1 MGADEIHGRSE
12 MRLPKIRQLTDE
24 QKRVYLYAPADRH
37 VLVQGPPGTG
47 KTLIACLRA
56 VELQKRQVP
65 VVLGMF
71 NNVLMR
77 YSSNAGGDD
86 SIPAKTVYAWFRG
99 WWEASGLPPHSGAS
113 ERIAIE
119 VPFAEKDSAKEA
131 GARWYKSEWRPWG
144 KKKGV
149 WMVDAEIY
157 FRSPETFVRWPLW
170 HKPPVVD
177 GDINRIDW
185 PEVCGHVLGNDESIN
200 SESLN
205 LGVLLIDEG
214 QDFPPGFYRFLR
226 ILSALGKTRK
236 VLHPLRCFVLA
247 DENQQLTEENST
259 LDEITGAL
267 KICQEDR
274 YILLDNFRNSKE
286 IAELARQ
293 FFADVGVMPRLPTR
307 SSEKPVHEI
316 CTDRSVV
323 VERVLTWLI
332 NNPLREVGVFVFD
345 DNARADITARLTN
358 AVQRVRGRNITVQTY
373 SWASRQINPA
383 KNLIFDAS
391 DVVTVLN
398 MQSCKGLEF
407 DAVFIVDSQKASIG
421 LYGPDRYKM
430 QMFVAVSRARNWVSL
445 LESGP
450 TAGYGAYYDILPGE
464 EYLTRENT
472 CVSSEVG
479 CISADGQLSI
489 IDENSQVID
498 WFEDVSM
505 LAIKLSL
512 PIVDK
517 RQKGGAVWVTAA
529 YELANLLEPLGF
541 KYKADRGEWWR
552 K

>member
-1 MGADEIHGRSE
+1 

-86 SIPAKTVYAWFRG
+86 SMPAQTVHAWFRG
-99 WWEASGLPPHSGAS
+99 WWESSGLPPHSGAP
-113 ERIAIE
+113 ERIAVE
-119 VPFAEKDSAKEA
+119 VPFEEKESAKDA

-157 FRSPETFVRWPLW
+157 FRSPETFERWPLW

-177 GDINRIDW
+177 GDVNRIDW
-185 PEVCGHVLGNDESIN
+185 SEVCGHVLGNDDSIS

-214 QDFPPGFYRFLR
+214 QDFPPGFYKFLR
-226 ILSALGKTRK
+226 ILSALGKTRNI
-236 VLHPLRCFVLA
+236 LHPLRCFVLA

-259 LDEITGAL
+259 LNEITEAL
-267 KICQEDR
+267 KISQEDH
-274 YILLDNFRNSKE
+274 YVLLDNFRNSKE

-293 FFADVGVMPRLPTR
+293 FFADVGVMPRLPKR
-307 SSEKPVHEI
+307 SSEKPIHEI

-332 NNPLREVGVFVFD
+332 NNPLKEVGVFVFD
-345 DNARADITARLTN
+345 EKARADIADRLTR
-358 AVQRVRGRNITVQTY
+358 AVQKIRGRNIKVQTY
-373 SWASRQINPA
+373 SWASRKINSA
-383 KNLIFDAS
+383 RELIFDAS
-391 DVVTVLN
+391 DIVTVLN

-407 DAVFIVDSQKASIG
+407 DAVFIVDSQNASIG

-430 QMFVAVSRARNWVSL
+430 QMFVAVSRARNWL
-445 LESGP
+445 NMLDSGP
-450 TAGYGAYYDILPGE
+450 GAGHGVYFDTLPGE
-464 EYLTRENT
+464 EFISRENS
-472 CVSSEVG
+472 CVASEVSRV
-479 CISADGQLSI
+479 SADSQLTMNNEKI
-489 IDENSQVID
+489 QVVD
-498 WFEDVSM
+498 WFEEVSK
-505 LAIKLSL
+505 LAKKLKL
-512 PIVDK
+512 PLVDK
-517 RQKGGAVWVTAA
+517 RQKGGAVWVTAV
-529 YELANLLEPLGF
+529 YEMAHLLEPLGF